1 MKEEDIRPQKIFDE
15 YLELA
20 KQDTKNYFSDS
31 EKEFINCPACEK
43 KGTYVFSKNGFKYDE
58 CSACYTLYV
67 NPRPISSALDRYYT
81 EAPSVEFWATTF
93 YKETAESR
101 RELLWKP
108 KAEQI
113 INIVN
118 SYLKNDEF
126 FSLID
131 IGGGYGI
138 FVEEIKKI
146 ANCDTIVIEPGPKLA
161 EVCRSKK
168 IKVIQKFL
176 NEVNLNEL
184 PSSKKVYTS
193 FELFEHLH
201 SPKEFLTDVYNIMNK
216 GDIFIFTTLSGT
228 GLDISVLW
236 DHSKSVSPPHHLNF
250 LNPKSMPILLKK
262 IGFKNIDIKTPGKL
276 DIDIL
281 KKNIHLIDNRFWKHF
296 LSMASDEDLEKMQK
310 TIQDSCSS
318 SHIMITCQKT

>member
-1 MKEEDIRPQKIFDE
+1 MIFMKEEDIRPQKIFDE

-31 EKEFINCPACEK
+31 EKEIINCPACEK

-58 CSACYTLYV
+58 CSDCYTLYV

-108 KAEQI
+108 KAQQI
-113 INIVN
+113 ASIVN
-118 SYLKNDEF
+118 NYAKEDDYYTVV
-126 FSLID
+126 D

-193 FELFEHLH
+193 FELFEHLY
-201 SPKEFLTDVYNIMNK
+201 SPKEFLIDVYNIMNK
-216 GDIFIFTTLSGT
+216 EDIFIFTTLSDT
-228 GLDISVLW
+228 SIDISVL
-236 DHSKSVSPPHHLNF
+236 
-250 LNPKSMPILLKK
+250 
-262 IGFKNIDIKTPGKL
+262 
-276 DIDIL
+276 
-281 KKNIHLIDNRFWKHF
+281 
-296 LSMASDEDLEKMQK
+296 
-310 TIQDSCSS
+310 
-318 SHIMITCQKT
+318 

>member
-20 KQDTKNYFSDS
+20 KNDTKNYFGDS
-31 EKEFINCPACEK
+31 EKESINCPACGN
-43 KGTYVFSKNGFKYDE
+43 KGSYVFSKNGFKYDE
-58 CSACYTLYV
+58 CGECFTLYV

-108 KAEQI
+108 KAQQI
-113 INIVN
+113 TSIVN
-118 SYLKNDEF
+118 NYVNDDDF
-126 FSLID
+126 FTVID

-146 ANCDTIVIEPGPKLA
+146 TNCDTVVIEPGPKLA
-161 EVCRSKK
+161 EVCRSKS
-168 IKVIQKFL
+168 IKVIEKFL
-176 NEVNLNEL
+176 NDVDTNEL
-184 PSSKKVYTS
+184 PSSKKVFTS

-201 SPKEFLTDVYNIMNK
+201 CPEDFLADVFNIMNK

-228 GLDISVLW
+228 GVDISVLW
-236 DHSKSVSPPHHLNF
+236 EHSKSVSPPHHLNF
-250 LNPKSMPILLKK
+250 FNPKSIPILLNK
-262 IGFKNIDIKTPGKL
+262 IGFKNIDIQTPGKL
-276 DIDIL
+276 DMDIL
-281 KKNIHLIDNRFWKHF
+281 KKNIHHIDNRFWKYF
-296 LSMASDEDLEKMQK
+296 LTMASDKDLEIMQK
-310 TIQDSCSS
+310 TMQDTCSS
-318 SHIMITCQKT
+318 SHIMVTCQKV